1 MERDVLRN
9 REEIFV
15 LYKRKDT
22 FSVVVDEK

>member
-1 MERDVLRN
+1 MKREVLRS

-22 FSVVVDEK
+22 FSVVIDEE